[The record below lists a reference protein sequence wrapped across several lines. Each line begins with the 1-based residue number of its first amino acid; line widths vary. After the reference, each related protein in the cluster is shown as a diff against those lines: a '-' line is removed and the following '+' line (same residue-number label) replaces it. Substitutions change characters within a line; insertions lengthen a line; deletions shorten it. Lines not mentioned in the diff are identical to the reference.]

1 MMTSA
6 IAAPWT
12 ATLGLGDESQYHFVS
27 SALPHTFLW
36 WAILAG
42 PILGT
47 GAPAL
52 SQSDQRGAF
61 TRAK

>member
-6 IAAPWT
+6 IAALDGHP
-12 ATLGLGDESQYHFVS
+12 GVRDESQYHFVS

-47 GAPAL
+47 GAAL

>member
-1 MMTSA
+1 MTSA
-6 IAAPWT
+6 IAAWT

-42 PILGT
+42 PIL
-47 GAPAL
+47 APAPGS

>member
-1 MMTSA
+1 MTSA
-6 IAAPWT
+6 IAAWT

-27 SALPHTFLW
+27 SALPYTFLW

-42 PILGT
+42 PILGA
-47 GAPAL
+47 GAGFFAKRPA
-52 SQSDQRGAF
+52 RRV